1 MGLFKLA
8 GLTGV
13 TLAVSVMSTLASA
26 MPLSDEAVTKFS
38 RDVLFGTGRE
48 SDAALRALAARKNPD
63 VVAVLVQALRIRRR
77 DRAAFEGRTYN
88 SNTAKTERAKAGDAS
103 HRTHEGSGHH
113 QEPGPATEAQR
124 GGVRPRSPAQRGVHR

>member
-13 TLAVSVMSTLASA
+13 APAVSVMSTLASA

-77 DRAAFEGRTYN
+77 DRQILGTLSTLAGVPIKTGETPCCGWKRMRMSHCMPASGR
-88 SNTAKTERAKAGDAS
+88 
-103 HRTHEGSGHH
+103 
-113 QEPGPATEAQR
+113 
-124 GGVRPRSPAQRGVHR
+124 